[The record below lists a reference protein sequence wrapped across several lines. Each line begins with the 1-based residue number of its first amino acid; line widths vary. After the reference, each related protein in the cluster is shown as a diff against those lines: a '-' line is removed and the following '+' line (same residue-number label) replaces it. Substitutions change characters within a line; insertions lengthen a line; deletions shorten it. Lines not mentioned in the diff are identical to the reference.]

1 MITWNEML
9 IQVLAGF
16 VGTYAFSL
24 TYSVS
29 PRHFFFA
36 GLTGGIGWAAYIVC
50 FKIFGFGAVISNFIS
65 TLFIATSARCFAV
78 WRRCPSMIFLIPGLF
93 PIVPGA
99 GIYWSFYYLFVNNL
113 DKSLEF
119 GLLAIKSRD
128 IFTCE
133 DDGGVVVALF
143 KRLKRVAHSLQYGLS
158 TEVRAADTNTYYYL
172 CL

>member
-29 PRHFFFA
+29 SRHYFFA
-36 GLTGGIGWAAYIVC
+36 GLTGAIGWAAYLFFLKIV
-50 FKIFGFGAVISNFIS
+50 GFSAVASVFFS

-99 GIYWSFYYLFVNNL
+99 GIYWSFYYVFVDDLAKATNY
-113 DKSLEF
+113 
-119 GLLAIKSRD
+119 GLLAIKS
-128 IFTCE
+128 
-133 DDGGVVVALF
+133 ALAIVLGIVLIQEIPHRVF
-143 KRLKRVAHSLQYGLS
+143 RGLKALHRFSRQQPQ
-158 TEVRAADTNTYYYL
+158 
-172 CL
+172 

>member
-16 VGTYAFSL
+16 IGTYAFSL

-29 PRHFFFA
+29 ARHYFFA
-36 GLTGGIGWAAYIVC
+36 GLTGAIGWAAYL
-50 FKIFGFGAVISNFIS
+50 FFLKIIGYSVVTSTFFS

-113 DKSLEF
+113 DKSLDF
-119 GLLAIKSRD
+119 GLLAIKSALAIVLGIVLIHEIPHKTFK
-128 IFTCE
+128 IFKVFHRFSKE
-133 DDGGVVVALF
+133 KID
-143 KRLKRVAHSLQYGLS
+143 
-158 TEVRAADTNTYYYL
+158 
-172 CL
+172 

>member
-78 WRRCPSMIFLIPGLF
+78 WRRCPSMVFLIPGLF

-119 GLLAIKSRD
+119 GLLAIKSAMA
-128 IFTCE
+128 IVLGIVLIHEIPQKVFS
-133 DDGGVVVALF
+133 VF
-143 KRLKRVAHSLQYGLS
+143 KVFHRFSKTKA
-158 TEVRAADTNTYYYL
+158 
-172 CL
+172 